1 MPSFLLIRYNPTNI
15 YRASLDQAEF
25 WVLGTQRWIWTW
37 FLCFPTRGTRTTIII
52 APVSPLYSAPVTF
65 SKKTSQPTQWVPFL
79 YAVIS
84 SVAIFALNRI
94 ALNSLYCLSYLLMY
108 AFIYVCFRGRERE
121 GEREGEKQSVCKR
134 YIHWLPLTPSQ
145 LGEPGPQPRHV
156 PWLGIEPVTFWFSG
170 RRSVHWATPAR
181 AKVFSKNF

>member
-15 YRASLDQAEF
+15 YQASLDQAEF

-37 FLCFPTRGTRTTIII
+37 FLCFPTRGTRNTIII

-121 GEREGEKQSVCKR
+121 GEREGEKHWCVVATWVPPIGDLACNPGMCPDWELNLWLFGLQAGTQS
-134 YIHWLPLTPSQ
+134 T
-145 LGEPGPQPRHV
+145 EPHQPR
-156 PWLGIEPVTFWFSG
+156 LMG
-170 RRSVHWATPAR
+170 
-181 AKVFSKNF
+181 